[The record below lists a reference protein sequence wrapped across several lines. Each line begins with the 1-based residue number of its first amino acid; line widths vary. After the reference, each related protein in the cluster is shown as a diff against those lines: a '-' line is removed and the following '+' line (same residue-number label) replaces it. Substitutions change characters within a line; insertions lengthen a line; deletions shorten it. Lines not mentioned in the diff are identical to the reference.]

1 MLVRT
6 GTVGRLQKAGT
17 AVFLFLLSGAI
28 FVYPTAAA
36 TGASRGLSLCGAV
49 IIPSLLPFLVL
60 TGTFLRSAL
69 NETAGRLLEKPT
81 AFLFRLPGCCG
92 AAILLSLIG
101 GYPAGAAA
109 VRELLERRQIT
120 AAEGT
125 RLLHF
130 CVNAGPAF
138 AVSAVGAGML
148 GNVHYGWLL
157 LAAGWAAA
165 LLIGIAEAR
174 FCAPAAKEAARF
186 APPQP
191 LAVAFTA
198 AVNSACVSLLYMCG
212 FVVLFAVLLS
222 LADASGVTAWF
233 DRICALPALLSG
245 GYLSPATPSLLPGLL
260 EVSSGCLEVADSA
273 ALLPFPL
280 GFFLGFGG
288 LSVQCQVR
296 AILAEY
302 PACCRRF
309 FGFRVLHGLLGGC
322 LSALLFRVV
331 PLPATTLAGGTAQL
345 RLFSAS
351 PGVSLAM
358 LGMCVAFLLQKRID
372 KTA

>member
-1 MLVRT
+1 MVAKT
-6 GTVGRLQKAGT
+6 VTVGRVKKAGT
-17 AVFLFLLSGAI
+17 AALLLLLGAAVFR
-28 FVYPTAAA
+28 YPAAAA
-36 TGASRGLSLCGAV
+36 TGASRGLSLCGAI

-81 AFLFRLPGCCG
+81 GALFRLPGCCG
-92 AAILLSLIG
+92 AAILLSLTG

-109 VRELLERRQIT
+109 VRELLDRRQIT
-120 AAEGT
+120 AADGA

-148 GNVHYGWLL
+148 GNVRLGWLL
-157 LAAGWAAA
+157 LAAEWAAA
-165 LLIGIAEAR
+165 LLIGVVEAR
-174 FCAPAAKEAARF
+174 FSKPSRREAAHF
-186 APPQP
+186 QPPKP
-191 LAVAFTA
+191 LTVAFTD

-212 FVVLFAVLLS
+212 FVVLFAVLLCM
-222 LADASGVTAWF
+222 ADASGVTGWF
-233 DRICALPALLSG
+233 DRLCALPLVLSG
-245 GYLSPATPSLLPGLL
+245 RPLSPAMPSLLAGLL
-260 EVSSGCLEVADSA
+260 EVSSGCLEVAGSDTF
-273 ALLPFPL
+273 LPFLL

-302 PACCRRF
+302 PACCRQF
-309 FGFRVLHGLLGGC
+309 FGFRVLHGLLSGC
-322 LSALLFRVV
+322 FAALLSRVV
-331 PLPATTLAGGTAQL
+331 PLSVTTLADGTAQL
-345 RLFSAS
+345 RLFTAS
-351 PGVSLAM
+351 PAVSVAM

-372 KTA
+372 KIA